1 MVKLIEHS
9 LAADC
14 ADLSAIIEAVYCLR
28 EYEEMRDNPFAILGD
43 ALFFLLDDGEKI
55 TRDRL
60 ARIASNRLIDLS
72 EDDAE
77 WLVRDHAFFEFDQDT
92 IQLSPKGRLN
102 IAI

>member
-43 ALFFLLDDGEKI
+43 ALLFLLDDGEKI

-77 WLVRDHAFFEFDQDT
+77 WLVRDHALFEFNQDT
-92 IQLSPKGRLN
+92 IQLSSQGH